1 VINKIDIPEVRAKL
15 DDLTKQ
21 IKKIAGHS
29 RVIGISAATGERVK
43 ELMQRVRKVVDALPS
58 QSDFELFTEEED
70 RVSFEDETS
79 DKFEIFTD
87 ERFPGQFR
95 VAGDKIEKVKT
106 VVKHNTSKCFILYA
120 AAFISSWPI
129 VAKYRFGDF
138 FNILLTVIYQVV
150 QTMNWDYYESV
161 LRFQRIL
168 DAQGISEALKEC
180 GAKEGDLVMIGKAKS
195 AEDRLNP
202 YTIC

>member
-1 VINKIDIPEVRAKL
+1 MEAPFDLYSTRVKVVVINKIDIPEVRAKL

-21 IKKIAGHS
+21 VKKLAGHS

-43 ELMQRVRKVVDALPS
+43 ELMQRVRKVVDSLPS

-95 VAGDKIEKVKT
+95 VAGDKIEKVLKAVMKYIISQCFVLVA
-106 VVKHNTSKCFILYA
+106 VVFNVHDFVSPSLHRGRLSLGIILVTL
-120 AAFISSWPI
+120 I
-129 VAKYRFGDF
+129 F
-138 FNILLTVIYQVV
+138 FPVIY
-150 QTMNWDYYESV
+150 
-161 LRFQRIL
+161 F
-168 DAQGISEALKEC
+168 
-180 GAKEGDLVMIGKAKS
+180 
-195 AEDRLNP
+195 RLCKP
-202 YTIC
+202 